1 MTDIETENNVYWAKV
16 TQSAYSNY
24 SIGLTLSD
32 DGNNGIKHF
41 LNTVTIIESFNIE
54 FNIYQRLIKIIL
66 IFPLM
71 IMEVLVHDHCYP
83 SLT

>member
-1 MTDIETENNVYWAKV
+1 MTDIETENNVYCARV

-24 SIGLTLSD
+24 TRIDPLSD
-32 DGNNGIKHF
+32 DGNNGIKHI

>member
-1 MTDIETENNVYWAKV
+1 MTDIETENNVYCDRV

-24 SIGLTLSD
+24 TIGLTLSL
-32 DGNNGIKHF
+32 KMETMEF